1 MWAVAACE
9 GQKDGEKRCRYGIKS
24 VTLPCFSA
32 EKEEQKGLATGLGCM
47 DIFAGMRLK
56 LLL

>member
-24 VTLPCFSA
+24 VTLPCFRA
-32 EKEEQKGLATGLGCM
+32 EKEGQKGLATGLGCM
-47 DIFAGMRLK
+47 ESFAGMRFK

>member
-9 GQKDGEKRCRYGIKS
+9 GQKDGEKRCLYGIKS
-24 VTLPCFSA
+24 VTLPCFRA
-32 EKEEQKGLATGLGCM
+32 EKEGQKGLATGPGCM

>member
-9 GQKDGEKRCRYGIKS
+9 GQKDGEKHCRYGIKS
-24 VTLPCFSA
+24 VTLPCFRA
-32 EKEEQKGLATGLGCM
+32 ENEGQKGLATGLGCM
-47 DIFAGMRLK
+47 ESFAGMRFK

>member
-9 GQKDGEKRCRYGIKS
+9 GQKGGEKRCRYGIKS
-24 VTLPCFSA
+24 VTLPRFRA
-32 EKEEQKGLATGLGCM
+32 EKEGQKGLATGLGCM

>member
-1 MWAVAACE
+1 MWVVAACE

-24 VTLPCFSA
+24 VTLPCFRA
-32 EKEEQKGLATGLGCM
+32 EKEGQKGLATGFGCM